1 MDNHIAFTY
10 TIRTQSILRSGKA
23 LMQTFAKIRFA
34 YSGGWSR
41 SRRLCVMF
49 LLPTILAMPVQ
60 VFAACQQTSLPS
72 TYITSWD
79 SYGSQNY
86 YYVREGRAPDTVSG
100 KGPFWDRYDPSTGKL
115 RLSYN
120 VLGFQIP

>member
-49 LLPTILAMPVQ
+49 LLPTKLAMPVQ

-72 TYITSWD
+72 TYITSWR
-79 SYGSQNY
+79 SEEHTSELQLPCNL
-86 YYVREGRAPDTVSG
+86 VC
-100 KGPFWDRYDPSTGKL
+100 
-115 RLSYN
+115 RL
-120 VLGFQIP
+120 LLEK